1 MVLNPLAE
9 VGIGVLV
16 SVRISGRQLMMD
28 VLGDC
33 KRGQCQ
39 KKQDEAH
46 RKAARVESMTHD
58 AAIEYH
64 KAPKPVK
71 ISESTCVFPDI
82 PICYARPCRLFL
94 SISLCCAPSSL
105 KGGI

>member
-39 KKQDEAH
+39 KKQDEAY
-46 RKAARVESMTHD
+46 RKPARDERMTQGV
-58 AAIEYH
+58 AIEYH

-71 ISESTCVFPDI
+71 TANTRE
-82 PICYARPCRLFL
+82 
-94 SISLCCAPSSL
+94 SSL
-105 KGGI
+105 IFPYVMHAHVDFS

>member
-33 KRGQCQ
+33 KRGQGQ

-46 RKAARVESMTHD
+46 RKAAREESMTHD

-94 SISLCCAPSSL
+94 SISLCCAPSSS